1 MSHQAT
7 SPACSRYSAA
17 LVSPSRPFTN
27 QNQSRSPPCL
37 PEIPEIDSTKRPPY
51 VVSTSPSDR
60 SPRRSVSPAGT
71 VPFSTSVVPRSFVT
85 QIVAVPEPSPAP
97 APNPPQ
103 AARAATATPT
113 SATTSTRDD
122 RRLTGARSSG
132 PFRAQPHPLALGER
146 RRSHP
151 SSAL

>member
-27 QNQSRSPPCL
+27 QNQSRSPPLL

-103 AARAATATPT
+103 PASVAT
-113 SATTSTRDD
+113 SAS
-122 RRLTGARSSG
+122 AAAS
-132 PFRAQPHPLALGER
+132 RA
-146 RRSHP
+146 
-151 SSAL
+151 SAGNG